1 VINFGVSTIKAY
13 TNGLSTGCVV
23 TGGTGSANVATGDVW
38 IGGRYCCVSNTAD
51 FDALA
56 MSSGADTNTGIMF
69 IYAYLAAGESST
81 ADVAFATG
89 SSSIVLNWPN
99 VGTAIAL
106 ISKGTFGSGSSTFGT
121 VNETSGLTGLRPFG
135 RAMNCSIN
143 VTYDQ
148 AVARGGSLVF
158 GTDIKM
164 YNGAI
169 EGTLE
174 YADIA
179 ISNIAGLI
187 GAEWALG
194 AGAGCGTVTLSA
206 TNAPLPFMIETQ
218 QITDGITATWQL
230 LNCRSNSLTFNI
242 DRENYMQPSI
252 SFQAIGNQEGDV
264 IKVLST

>member
-1 VINFGVSTIKAY
+1 MIQFGLSTMKAY
-13 TNGLSTGCVV
+13 TNGLSTGCAV
-23 TGGTGSANVATGDVW
+23 TTNLSGSAAIATGDVW
-38 IGGRYCCVSNTAD
+38 IGGTYVGVSATNINIA
-51 FDALA
+51 
-56 MSSGADTNTGIMF
+56 SGANVNTGTMY
-69 IYAYLAAGESST
+69 IYAYLPANNSTTAALG
-81 ADVAFATG
+81 FATG
-89 SSSIVLNWPN
+89 SSSIVLGWPD

-106 ISKGTFGSGSSTFGT
+106 LSKGTFGATTGIFASGDL
-121 VNETSGLTGLRPFG
+121 SGITGLRTFG

-148 AVARGGSLVF
+148 AVARGGPLVF

-179 ISNIAGLI
+179 ISNIAGIL

-194 AGAGCGTVTLSA
+194 GGAGCGTVTLSA
-206 TNAPLPFMIETQ
+206 TDVPLPFMIETKQ
-218 QITDGITATWQL
+218 VTDGVTATWRL
-230 LNCRSNSLTFNI
+230 LNCRSNSLTLNI
-242 DRENYMQPSI
+242 DRENYTQPSI

-264 IKVLST
+264 IKILST